1 MLSPQHISSRQ
12 NHWTLDQM
20 LALGFHVEVAE
31 PERLDEVLAFLL

>member
-1 MLSPQHISSRQ
+1 
-12 NHWTLDQM
+12 M